1 MVFLQIL
8 PSPQLPQPFRAH
20 LLRAKHLASCTG
32 EQTKPLPSRS
42 SQASLN
48 AVRQGS
54 GAAMNHTARLCKV
67 SSPEGKAAPVPPS
80 SAFHSTPVQGIQL
93 GVEVTQHLDRSML
106 PSLHFR
112 RRGTFPGTCK
122 RPERQEMH
130 SGGVGVGVGWDS
142 SWSWMSCRWEIT
154 SPESSSGV
162 TLSHRE
168 ALCPSTHP
176 NPGVPRTP
184 ILSSASLCLGITM

>member
-1 MVFLQIL
+1 
-8 PSPQLPQPFRAH
+8 
-20 LLRAKHLASCTG
+20 
-32 EQTKPLPSRS
+32 
-42 SQASLN
+42 
-48 AVRQGS
+48 
-54 GAAMNHTARLCKV
+54 
-67 SSPEGKAAPVPPS
+67 
-80 SAFHSTPVQGIQL
+80 
-93 GVEVTQHLDRSML
+93 ML

-168 ALCPSTHP
+168 ALCPSPHP
-176 NPGVPRTP
+176 NPGATD
-184 ILSSASLCLGITM
+184 SYSLFCLPLPGHNHGSLLEQSCSKLLGIYNLQQTSV